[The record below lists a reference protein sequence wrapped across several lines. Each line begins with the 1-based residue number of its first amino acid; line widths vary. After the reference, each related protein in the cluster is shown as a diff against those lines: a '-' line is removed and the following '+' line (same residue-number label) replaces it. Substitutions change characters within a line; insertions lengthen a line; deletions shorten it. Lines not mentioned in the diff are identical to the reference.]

1 MNEAEQKKCPFCG
14 EMIKTE
20 AIKCRFCGEFLE
32 PPSNGRLPQSENAQ
46 QVPVGYA
53 AGVDTKVFFEG
64 NLSRIALLGPTFT
77 TILWIIAAL
86 LIGVGGAAVYK
97 DSEAARIPVFVAAG
111 TGLVAVLYWVYKWLD
126 FKSRLFRITNDRV
139 EYEHG
144 IFAKTVHNLELWR
157 AQDIT
162 YKASFA
168 ERMFGLGRVI
178 ILSSDKDFPMI
189 TVGPVRKARQLYD
202 TLKKALFEAD
212 RRRGVLHV
220 EK

>member
-14 EMIKTE
+14 EMIKAE

-32 PPSNGRLPQSENAQ
+32 PPSNGRLPQSESAQ
-46 QVPVGYA
+46 QTPIGYA
-53 AGVDTKVFFEG
+53 VGSDTEVFFEG
-64 NLSRIALLGPTFT
+64 NLSRIALLGPTLT
-77 TILWIIAAL
+77 TILWIIAAV
-86 LIGVGGAAVYK
+86 LIGIGGAAAYK
-97 DSEAARIPVFVAAG
+97 NSEAARIPVFVAAG
-111 TGLVAVLYWVYKWLD
+111 AGLVAVLYWIYKWLN
-126 FKSRLFRITNDRV
+126 FKSRVFRLTNDRV

-178 ILSSDKDFPMI
+178 ILSSDKDTPVI

-202 TLKKALFEAD
+202 TLKKAHFEAD
-212 RRRGVLHV
+212 RRRGVVHV

>member
-14 EMIKTE
+14 EMIKAE

-32 PPSNGRLPQSENAQ
+32 PSSSGRLSQPDNAQ
-46 QVPVGYA
+46 QTPIGYA
-53 AGVDTKVFFEG
+53 VGSDTEVFFEG
-64 NLSRIALLGPTFT
+64 NLSRIALLGPTLT
-77 TILWIIAAL
+77 TILWIAAAV
-86 LIGVGGAAVYK
+86 LIGIGGAAAYK
-97 DSEAARIPVFVAAG
+97 NSEAARIPVFAAAG
-111 TGLVAVLYWVYKWLD
+111 AGLVAVLYWIYRWLD
-126 FKSRLFRITNDRV
+126 FKSRVFRITNDRV

-157 AQDIT
+157 LRDVT
-162 YKASFA
+162 YKASVP

-178 ILSSDKDFPMI
+178 ILSSDEDSPMI

-202 TLKKALFEAD
+202 TLKKAHFEAD